1 MEITIKEIE
10 RLLDNKLN
18 EKFEAHL
25 KPIKAGMAHL
35 ATSDELK
42 SIAKEINDVKKTLNS
57 HTSTLDA
64 ISVNTQSWTLEK
76 AALVGRMDRHA
87 DAIRQLADK
96 LGLKLE
102 NFDVSQ

>member
-1 MEITIKEIE
+1 MELTKEHFDQALKGLATQQSLNDLADDFKEI
-10 RLLDNKLN
+10 
-18 EKFEAHL
+18 
-25 KPIKAGMAHL
+25 
-35 ATSDELK
+35 
-42 SIAKEINDVKKTLNS
+42 KKTVNS

-76 AALVGRMDRHA
+76 AALVGRMNRHA
-87 DAIRQLADK
+87 EAIRQLADK